1 MIFFLSI
8 LYGLYGFMYFYSH
21 KSGYSLLRYM
31 YKRKNINVY
40 LSVEILFLIL
50 TSFIVFT
57 NQPLNW
63 IIAILMFLHLVG
75 IAWLVGSPKSFYDMA
90 DESIS
95 IDEDL
100 VETTV
105 VGWLLVSAILVLF
118 SRIFFWL
125 TVSLFFLKGLNWS
138 KIVYYQ

>member
-1 MIFFLSI
+1 MITI
-8 LYGLYGFMYFYSH
+8 LAVMYASYAFIYFYTY
-21 KSGYSLLRYM
+21 KSGYSLLKYM

-118 SRIFFWL
+118 SRIFF
-125 TVSLFFLKGLNWS
+125 
-138 KIVYYQ
+138 

>member
-1 MIFFLSI
+1 MITI
-8 LYGLYGFMYFYSH
+8 LAVMYAAYAFIYFYTY
-21 KSGYSLLRYM
+21 KSGYSLLKYM

-118 SRIFFWL
+118 SRIFF
-125 TVSLFFLKGLNWS
+125 
-138 KIVYYQ
+138 

>member
-1 MIFFLSI
+1 MITI
-8 LYGLYGFMYFYSH
+8 LALMYAAYAFIYFYTY
-21 KSGYSLLRYM
+21 KSGYSLLKYM

-118 SRIFFWL
+118 SRIFF
-125 TVSLFFLKGLNWS
+125 
-138 KIVYYQ
+138 